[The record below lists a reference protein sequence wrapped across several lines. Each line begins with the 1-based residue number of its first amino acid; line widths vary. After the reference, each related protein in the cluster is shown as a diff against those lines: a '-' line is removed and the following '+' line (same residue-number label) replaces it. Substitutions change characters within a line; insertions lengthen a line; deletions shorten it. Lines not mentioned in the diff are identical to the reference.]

1 MHSPYNFGMK
11 RFFKYLAIS
20 CGVLLALLAL
30 GIAYLLFIFDW
41 SKSGE
46 YASARLSEAL
56 GRDSAIEGKITI
68 DPDWPVA
75 TIHTDKF
82 RIANI
87 EGAKDPQMLTTDK
100 AAIAIDLSRLLRGT
114 MEFPSIE
121 VDSPKLVLEKD
132 AKGNANWNF
141 GDSATGGTVASTVP
155 EERDEMPLIGRLI
168 IHNGEVTYRDAV
180 EKIDTTLTVNTL
192 SGSADEGEQLQVRGK
207 GKFNGEPFKLDL
219 VGGSVLTLRENEIPY
234 PINTKFDVGNTHV
247 TVIGTAED
255 PFALEGLDIAMTVR
269 GMDMADLF
277 PVLGIALPNTPPYKL
292 KGQLGYDKSEKVWT
306 FNNFKGKMGDSDL
319 RGDLKWEIKEPRPKL
334 TATFISNTLDMDDLA
349 GFIGATPDV
358 GKGET
363 ASSEQKAQARQE
375 SINPLIIP
383 DATLDIERISAM
395 DAEVEFNGKKLLS
408 EGLPMDDFHL
418 KAVLN
423 NRVLKL
429 VPVQF
434 GTASGDII
442 ANITINAQ
450 AQPVKTDSDVQFKK
464 LSLARMFADAAKSL
478 GIPNETAG
486 YIGGRAKL
494 TGTGDSM
501 RKMLSNAKGTMGIA
515 MEGGQ
520 MNILIVEVMGIDIAE
535 SLGFMLSGDKP
546 VPVRCIVGDFAV
558 KDGVMRTDTF
568 VIDTS
573 DTNIQGEGSVNL
585 VDERMEMTLTPQ
597 PKDPSILSARTPI
610 KIGGTLKEPD
620 ISVAAG
626 GLIARGGAAVALALA
641 TPIASLLAFIEP
653 GLGENSDC
661 AALLTENAAVQ
672 KGKMPEPKKEDGE
685 KTGNANAEPKPDAAE
700 QPVSKPDMADNKG
713 NAIPETLP
721 PADLQTPV
729 PGEKPN
735 GGQVID

>member
-1 MHSPYNFGMK
+1 M
-11 RFFKYLAIS
+11 
-20 CGVLLALLAL
+20 VLALLVIS
-30 GIAYLLFIFDW
+30 IAYLIFLFDW

-56 GRDSAIEGKITI
+56 GRDSAFEGKITI
-68 DPDWPVA
+68 DPDWPV
-75 TIHTDKF
+75 TTFYTDKL

-87 EGAKDPQMLTTDK
+87 EGAKDPKMLTTDK
-100 AAIAIDLSRLLRGT
+100 ATIAIDISRLVRGT

-121 VDSPKLVLEKD
+121 VESPKLVLERD
-132 AKGNANWNF
+132 AEGKANWNF
-141 GDSATGGTVASTVP
+141 GDSAAGGTVASTVP
-155 EERDEMPLIGRLI
+155 EERDEMPLIGRLV

-192 SGSADEGEQLQVRGK
+192 SGSADEGEQLQVKGK

-234 PINTKFDVGNTHV
+234 PINTNFDVGNTHV
-247 TVIGTAED
+247 TVKGTAED
-255 PFALEGLDIAMTVR
+255 PFALEGLDIALDLK
-269 GMDMADLF
+269 GADMADLF
-277 PVLGIALPNTPPYKL
+277 PIVGIALPNTPPYQL
-292 KGQLGYDKSEKVWT
+292 AGQLGYDKDEQVWS
-306 FNNFKGKMGDSDL
+306 FNKFKGKMGDSDL
-319 RGDLKWEIKEPRPKL
+319 RGDLKWEIKKPRPKL
-334 TATFISNTLDMDDLA
+334 TATFISDKLDLDDLA

-363 ASSEQKAQARQE
+363 ASAEQKAQAKQE

-395 DAEVEFNGKKLLS
+395 DAEVDFKGKKLLS

-418 KAVLN
+418 KAILD

-442 ANITINAQ
+442 AHITINAQ
-450 AQPVKTDSDVQFKK
+450 QLPVKTDSDVQFKK

-494 TGTGDSM
+494 SGTGDSM

-520 MNILIVEVMGIDIAE
+520 MNILIVEVMGLDIAE

-558 KDGVMRTDTF
+558 EDGVMRTDTF
-568 VIDTS
+568 VIDTA
-573 DTNIQGEGSVNL
+573 DTNIQGKGSVNL
-585 VDERMEMTLTPQ
+585 VDEKLKMTLTPQ
-597 PKDPSILSARTPI
+597 PKDLSLLSARTPI

-620 ISVAAG
+620 VNVAAS

-661 AALLTENAAVQ
+661 ADLLSENAAVQ
-672 KGKMPEPKKEDGE
+672 KGKMPVKKVEEKAEEKANSATKAEDT
-685 KTGNANAEPKPDAAE
+685 KKPETKEAPADG
-700 QPVSKPDMADNKG
+700 KPTLS
-713 NAIPETLP
+713 PETLP
-721 PADLQTPV
+721 PVELQTPV
-729 PGEKPN
+729 PGEKL
-735 GGQVID
+735 